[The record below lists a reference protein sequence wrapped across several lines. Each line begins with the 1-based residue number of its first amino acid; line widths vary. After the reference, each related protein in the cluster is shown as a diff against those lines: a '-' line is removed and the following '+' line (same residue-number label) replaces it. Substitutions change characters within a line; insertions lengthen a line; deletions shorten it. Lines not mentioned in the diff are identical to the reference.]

1 MLKLEY
7 KKISTQT
14 SNAMKK
20 AVDSNKDYYNEAVD
34 TIKELLP
41 SNEIHILNSANSA
54 IFTIVEALPEPII
67 IPDEGGWNGLQRS
80 AKILNKKTMEITTED
95 GLINL
100 KELDDYFNK
109 NDVGSLYI
117 TSLVGYTKEQP
128 LKEIFELCNLHEV
141 ILIVDISGSIGDDM
155 LSNTKYADIQ
165 VSSTGSPKIV
175 NVENGGFINNITQ
188 KIKFNNHL
196 LKTFK
201 VDNITCAGIIE
212 EIPNAKINLEKTIN
226 ATQYLKNKLIQELE
240 SDEKHEIIH
249 KDGRGI
255 NIIISEESKSKAKQL
270 SFKIR
275 EKIEISNNKSI
286 ITTGPNYNRLKRPCV
301 CIELKNLDINSL
313 SKENL
318 DKLNDIIITAINE

>member
-7 KKISTQT
+7 KKISKHTR
-14 SNAMKK
+14 NAMKK
-20 AVDSNKDYYNEAVD
+20 AIDSKKNYYTEAID

-41 SNEIHILNSANSA
+41 SKEIHILNSANSA
-54 IFTIVEALPEPII
+54 IFTVVEALPEPIV

-80 AKILNKKTMEITTED
+80 AKILNKETHEITTED

-100 KELDDYFNK
+100 KELSNYFNE

-128 LKEIFELCNLHEV
+128 LKEISELCNLHDV
-141 ILIVDISGSIGDDM
+141 ILIVDISGSIGDDY
-155 LSNTKYADIQ
+155 LSNTAYADIQ

-201 VDNITCAGIIE
+201 ADNITCAGIIE
-212 EIPNAKINLEKTIN
+212 EIPYAKINLEKTIK
-226 ATQYLKNKLIQELE
+226 ATAYLKNKLIEELE
-240 SDEKHEIIH
+240 SDKIHDIIH
-249 KDGRGI
+249 KDGHGI

-275 EKIEISNNKSI
+275 EKLEISNNKSI

-301 CIELKNLDINSL
+301 CIELKNLDITSL
-313 SKENL
+313 TIENL
-318 DKLNDIIITAINE
+318 DKLNDIIIVAINE